1 MRSASG
7 RSAQTSRPASCAARG
22 SGLWARWSTGSASRP
37 TTSSSGTPTG
47 PGRSPARA
55 RAGGPRTAPAS
66 STAAAGSR
74 SARSAARTAPRTR
87 TGQAASCGSTTPVR
101 RASRAFSARS
111 RLGRLGLGGRVG
123 RSVAG
128 SRLVR
133 LLLGRLAGRPL
144 LVEVD
149 LPLARGVLARLDLQL
164 GTEVAPGASA
174 EARDLLLRAPD
185 RRLVAALARLEQA
198 LHQLL
203 GDRHRQVLVRLL
215 LPDDEAAAR
224 VVLRPARVALAVLD
238 DVLAA
243 DRARA
248 EVGPLDL
255 DAFELVELLDGL
267 ADELGDVLHEGGTRV
282 LALLDLGEAVLPVAG
297 EPR

>member
-47 PGRSPARA
+47 PGRPPA
-55 RAGGPRTAPAS
+55 
-66 STAAAGSR
+66 
-74 SARSAARTAPRTR
+74 
-87 TGQAASCGSTTPVR
+87 
-101 RASRAFSARS
+101 RAFSARS

-174 EARDLLLRAPD
+174 EARD
-185 RRLVAALARLEQA
+185 
-198 LHQLL
+198 
-203 GDRHRQVLVRLL
+203 
-215 LPDDEAAAR
+215 
-224 VVLRPARVALAVLD
+224 
-238 DVLAA
+238 
-243 DRARA
+243 
-248 EVGPLDL
+248 
-255 DAFELVELLDGL
+255 
-267 ADELGDVLHEGGTRV
+267 
-282 LALLDLGEAVLPVAG
+282 
-297 EPR
+297 